1 MSASASCNLNASAL
15 DPVSKAIV
23 PGNFVYNPAEDT
35 VLSAG
40 QQQTLSTSFMLN
52 DLIHYF
58 NISANVLINVI
69 QATLTITWSNLVD
82 IIYRTPLNS
91 TQLDATASVPETF
104 IYTPPVGTVLSADK
118 NQTLILLSNQ
128 LILSIILVQQ
138 IQFIL
143 M

>member
-1 MSASASCNLNASAL
+1 
-15 DPVSKAIV
+15 
-23 PGNFVYNPAEDT
+23 
-35 VLSAG
+35 
-40 QQQTLSTSFMLN
+40 MLN

-69 QATLTITWSNLVD
+69 QATLTITWSNLAD

-128 LILSIILVQQ
+128 LILSIILLQQ